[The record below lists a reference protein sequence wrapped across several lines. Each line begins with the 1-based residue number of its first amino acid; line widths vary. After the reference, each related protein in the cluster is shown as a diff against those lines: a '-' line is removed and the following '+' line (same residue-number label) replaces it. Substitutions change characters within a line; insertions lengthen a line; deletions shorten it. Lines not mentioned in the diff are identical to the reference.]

1 MSHTSADRSSAPRL
15 RRRAGSATVAL
26 VLIGGLSLVPSAA
39 QAASRPDL
47 RVTALQ
53 PSVVRVL
60 RGRSLSVGV
69 TVTSAKAR
77 AKASLTDLWLS
88 RDASQDSHD
97 RRLAALSTRVLKAG
111 GRQTLRA
118 TVTIPA
124 TTATGRWYVVAC
136 ADAAKRIRESNERN
150 NCRSVALTVVAP
162 TPPTPTPPAP
172 GTFPQQ
178 PNPLTAGPTYADM
191 TTPPSLPWLYA
202 YTGND
207 PTTGTASVLDATGP
221 DGTTYRLAV
230 PAGAVAASTK
240 VTMSALTGLTGLPT
254 GLVAGV
260 RLQPTGLRLL
270 QGATLTITPHT
281 SFAPASATGFRF
293 YDGGQDPGMFP
304 LVSDA
309 GGALVM
315 NISDLATYAVG
326 QSTAAQRTTMLAHP
340 PVRPEGQLLN
350 VIAPLT
356 PPGAA
361 PAGAAPTGADTTAG
375 VSRMALAST
384 TSDLTQ
390 LVSAADSYF
399 DQVVRPDLQQA
410 TTDDALARKAVNEG
424 LGWAHELS
432 VLGDGDDPR
441 VQEVMSALL
450 SILVNASNQEYTRCV
465 AQHSIPDLGLLLAN
479 GRALALLG
487 AQADSD
493 NAWQH
498 YLACGRFKL
507 DFSLDAHSDQYYPAG
522 VTGDTGYDM
531 AQTWRAQPEQSI
543 LLLATPYG
551 TFSGTGTIGLAN
563 SGFKQI
569 NTVQGSSCTLTTTT
583 TLTGVHSGVTDA
595 TTSNLGLDL
604 FANALSTGP
613 GVPAAAP
620 ADSTFSL
627 SLGVGANPTIDETR
641 TNSGCSSSSSQLNG
655 DSWSLLDHHFA
666 LTGGVVS
673 IPRSTQSGATIYSL
687 SSTYEAGTGDVHGG
701 HDKDVTTVTVVHVP
715 Q

>member
-1 MSHTSADRSSAPRL
+1 MSRTSAVRSSTRPT
-15 RRRAGSATVAL
+15 RRRAVGATVGATVVL
-26 VLIGGLSLVPSAA
+26 VLVGALSLVPDAA
-39 QAASRPDL
+39 QAATKPDL

-53 PSVVRVL
+53 PSAVRVL
-60 RGRSLSVGV
+60 RGRSLSVSV
-69 TVTSAKAR
+69 TVTSLKAR
-77 AKASLTDLWLS
+77 AKASRTDVWLS
-88 RDASQDSHD
+88 PNASQDSHD
-97 RRLAALSTRVLKAG
+97 RRVAALSTRALTAG
-111 GRQTLRA
+111 RRQTLHA

-136 ADAAKRIRESNERN
+136 ADAAKRIREANERN

-172 GTFPQQ
+172 GSFPQQ
-178 PNPLTAGPTYADM
+178 PSPLTAGPTYADM

-207 PTTGTASVLDATGP
+207 PTTGTASVLEATGP
-221 DGTTYRLAV
+221 DGTTYRLDV
-230 PAGAVAASTK
+230 PAGAVAAPTK
-240 VTMSALTGLTGLPT
+240 VTMSALTGLSGLPT
-254 GLVAGV
+254 SLVAGV

-281 SFAPASATGFRF
+281 SFTPASATGFRF
-293 YDGGQDPGMFP
+293 YDGGQDAGMFP
-304 LVSDA
+304 LVSDG
-309 GGALVM
+309 GGALVLS
-315 NISDLATYAVG
+315 ISDLATYAVG

-350 VIAPLT
+350 VLAPLT
-356 PPGAA
+356 PAGTAA
-361 PAGAAPTGADTTAG
+361 AGVARASG

-384 TSDLTQ
+384 ASDLTQ
-390 LVSAADSYF
+390 LVSAADRYF
-399 DQVVRPDLQQA
+399 DQVVRPDLQHA

-432 VLGDGDDPR
+432 DLGDGDDPR

-479 GRALALLG
+479 ARALALLG

-507 DFSLDAHSDQYYPAG
+507 DFTLDAHADQYYPAG

-531 AQTWRAQPEQSI
+531 AQTWRAQPQQSI
-543 LLLATPYG
+543 LLLATPFG

-563 SGFKQI
+563 SAFKQI

-583 TLTGVHSGVTDA
+583 TLTGVHPGATDA

-604 FANALSTGP
+604 FANAVSTGP
-613 GVPAAAP
+613 GVPAPTP

-627 SLGVGANPTIDETR
+627 SLGIGANPTVDETR
-641 TNSGCSSSSSQLNG
+641 TDSGCSSSSSQLTG
-655 DSWSLLDHHFA
+655 DSWSLLGHHFA

-673 IPRSTQSGATIYSL
+673 IPRSTQAGPTIYSL

-701 HDKDVTTVTVVHVP
+701 HEKDVTTVTVVHVP